1 MCEVFFLGT
10 ARRIDSQIPSNKRG
24 TWSWIAEGM
33 ARAKDGRSGRESCR
47 EYRVVN
53 VEVFEIVRLDNRGRK
68 DDRIDRVLTWA
79 ELMSTDNRSW
89 EA

>member
-1 MCEVFFLGT
+1 
-10 ARRIDSQIPSNKRG
+10 
-24 TWSWIAEGM
+24 M